1 TAPFNAVALT
11 PDAISFSP
19 RSPATSWKSRALLNP
34 FTRSLLV
41 EDRQQRAS
49 HGIGRSAS
57 TCSFHRLTNET
68 TDRGLLAA
76 LVIRNHRRVGVD
88 SCLCCLAD
96 GIGVVHRQQVEPLGR
111 LAGKFAFLQLGEDVL
126 GDPGGHLLRLDR

>member
-1 TAPFNAVALT
+1 KFTVNSRWQLPRTFRMPFSSPRMSAAGLNCSTETYHSVDSVDDVASTAPFNAVALT
-11 PDAISFSP
+11 PDAISFAP

-57 TCSFHRLTNET
+57 TCSFHRLTTET
-68 TDRGLLAA
+68 PDRGLLAA
-76 LVIRNHRRVGVD
+76 LVIRNH
-88 SCLCCLAD
+88 
-96 GIGVVHRQQVEPLGR
+96 
-111 LAGKFAFLQLGEDVL
+111 
-126 GDPGGHLLRLDR
+126 